1 MPNFKLIFLG
11 IGHKHSPFHIFH
23 FFKMKTYFRLLSF
36 AKPIEKFAIPYII
49 ATLFAIIFNTFLF
62 TLLGPLMQALF
73 LGKVEG
79 PIKGIE
85 PKGSFDFL
93 GQFND
98 YMNTIIADDKVYA
111 LKVICVVI
119 VITVFLSNFFRYFS
133 QRFME
138 DLRVHTLLNM
148 RKKVFNNVMNLHVA
162 FFNNERKGD
171 IISKVAS
178 DVQVVQFTVTN
189 TLQVVFKEPVQLLFF
204 IGVLVS
210 ISFKL
215 TIFSLLVIPVSGFI
229 ISKIV
234 KRLKQQA
241 TQSHESF
248 AKMIG
253 FLDESLSG
261 IKIVKAF
268 NATARIKEKFDEEN
282 KFYSFLNR
290 KMARRQQLASPVSQT
305 LGVLV
310 VVFILLY
317 GGTMILSGKG
327 DLEASEFVVY
337 LATFSQV
344 MQPIKALT
352 DSFSG
357 IHSGISAGDR
367 VLDLIDTK
375 PELVNKEDAQDLASF
390 NQRLSF
396 EHVSFNYGE
405 KEVLKDIN
413 FTIEKGTTVAL
424 VGPSGGGKSTLMDLI
439 PRFHDPK
446 AGNIKI
452 DGHNYKDL
460 AVESIREKMGT
471 VNQESFLFNDT
482 IFNNIAFAKPNASME
497 EVVMAAKIANAHD
510 FIENT
515 EGGYQSF
522 VGDRGNRLSGG
533 QRQRVCIARAVLANP
548 PIMLLDEATSALDT
562 ESEKLVQDALNN
574 LMKNRT
580 SIVIA
585 HRLSTIQHAD
595 KIVVIDKGE
604 VVETG
609 NHAELMAHNGLYRRL
624 IDMQAFND

>member
-1 MPNFKLIFLG
+1 
-11 IGHKHSPFHIFH
+11 
-23 FFKMKTYFRLLSF
+23 MKTYFRLLSF
-36 AKPIEKFAIPYII
+36 AKPIEKFAIPYVIT
-49 ATLFAIIFNTFLF
+49 TLFAIFFNTFLF

-73 LGKVEG
+73 LGKCDPAKIAEE
-79 PIKGIE
+79 K
-85 PKGSFDFL
+85 SDWDLL
-93 GQFND
+93 GRFNNYID
-98 YMNTIIADDKVYA
+98 GIIAEDKILA

-119 VITVFLSNFFRYFS
+119 IGTVFLANFFRYFS

-138 DLRVHTLLNM
+138 DLRVHTLLNI
-148 RKKVFNNVMNLHVA
+148 RKTVFNNVMNLHVGY
-162 FFNNERKGD
+162 FNNERKGD

-189 TLQVVFKEPVQLLFF
+189 TLQVVFKEPLQLLFF
-204 IGVLVS
+204 IGVLIS
-210 ISFKL
+210 ISVKL
-215 TIFSLLVIPVSGFI
+215 TLFSLLVIPVSGFI

-261 IKIVKAF
+261 IKIIKAF
-268 NATARIKEKFDEEN
+268 NSTERTKEKFDTEN
-282 KFYSFLNR
+282 RFYSFLNR

-317 GGTMILSGKG
+317 GGTLILSGEG
-327 DLEASEFVVY
+327 DLKAAEFVVY

-344 MQPIKALT
+344 LQPVKALA

-357 IHSGISAGDR
+357 IHSGIAAGER
-367 VLDLIDTK
+367 VLDLIDTEPALK
-375 PELVNKEDAQDLASF
+375 NKAGAETLGDFSTALTLKD
-390 NQRLSF
+390 
-396 EHVSFNYGE
+396 VSFNYGD
-405 KEVLKDIN
+405 KEVLKNIN
-413 FTIEKGTTVAL
+413 IDIEKGKTVAL
-424 VGPSGGGKSTLMDLI
+424 VGPSGGGKSTLMDLL

-446 AGNIKI
+446 SGVIKI
-452 DGHNYKDL
+452 DGHDYRDL
-460 AVESIREKMGT
+460 TVESIRSQMGI

-482 IFNNIAFAKPNASME
+482 IFNNIAFAKPDATEE
-497 EVVMAAKIANAHD
+497 EVMAAAKIANAHD
-510 FIENT
+510 FILNT
-515 EGGYQSF
+515 ENGYQTN
-522 VGDRGNRLSGG
+522 VGDRGNKLSGG
-533 QRQRVCIARAVLANP
+533 QKQRVCIARAVLANP

-604 VVETG
+604 VVESG
-609 NHAELMAHNGLYRRL
+609 SHNELMNKNGLYRRL

>member
-1 MPNFKLIFLG
+1 
-11 IGHKHSPFHIFH
+11 
-23 FFKMKTYFRLLSF
+23 MKTYFRLLSF
-36 AKPIEKFAIPYII
+36 AKPIEKFAIPYVI
-49 ATLFAIIFNTFLF
+49 ATLFAIVFNTFLF

-73 LGKVEG
+73 LKDSLSKPLPSSGEKSLLDPRELFQAY
-79 PIKGIE
+79 I
-85 PKGSFDFL
+85 
-93 GQFND
+93 
-98 YMNTIIADDKVYA
+98 DKISTQHGDVYA
-111 LKVICVVI
+111 LQIICAVI
-119 VITVFLSNFFRYFS
+119 VVTVFLANFFRYFS
-133 QRFME
+133 QRYME

-148 RKKVFNNVMNLHVA
+148 RKKVFDNVMNLHVGY
-162 FFNNERKGD
+162 FNNERKGD

-189 TLQVVFKEPVQLLFF
+189 TLQVVFKEPLQLIFF
-204 IGVLVS
+204 VAVLLS
-210 ISFKL
+210 ISVKL
-215 TIFSLLVIPVSGFI
+215 TLFSLLVIPVSGFI

-261 IKIVKAF
+261 IKIIKAF
-268 NATARIKEKFDEEN
+268 NAAERVKNKFGEEN

-317 GGTMILSGKG
+317 GGTMILTGQG
-327 DLEASEFVVY
+327 DLKGGAFVVY

-357 IHSGISAGDR
+357 IHSGISAGER
-367 VLDLIDTK
+367 VLELIDTK
-375 PELVNKEDAQDLASF
+375 PELINKENAE
-390 NQRLSF
+390 NLSEFSNALVF
-396 EHVSFNYGE
+396 ENVVFSYGE
-405 KEVLKDIN
+405 KQVLKNIN
-413 FTIEKGTTVAL
+413 LNIQKGQTVAL

-446 AGNIKI
+446 SGTIKI
-452 DGHNYKDL
+452 DGYDYKDL
-460 AVESIREKMGT
+460 TVESIRSQMGT

-482 IFNNIAFAKPNASME
+482 IFNNIAFAKPDASE
-497 EVVMAAKIANAHD
+497 AEVIAAAKIANAHE
-510 FIENT
+510 FIQNT
-515 EGGYQSF
+515 EDGYQTF

-604 VVETG
+604 VLETG
-609 NHAELMAHNGLYRRL
+609 SHQELMSQNGLYKRL

>member
-1 MPNFKLIFLG
+1 
-11 IGHKHSPFHIFH
+11 
-23 FFKMKTYFRLLSF
+23 MKTYFRLLSF
-36 AKPIEKFAIPYII
+36 AKPIEKFAIPYVI
-49 ATLFAIIFNTFLF
+49 ATIFAIAFNTFLF

-73 LGKVEG
+73 LGQAVTTVKKVHNG
-79 PIKGIE
+79 NSLDI
-85 PKGSFDFL
+85 L
-93 GQFND
+93 GRFND
-98 YMNTIIADDKVYA
+98 YMDAIIMHDKIHA
-111 LKVICVVI
+111 LQVICIVI

-148 RKKVFNNVMNLHVA
+148 RKVVFNSVMNLHVGY
-162 FFNNERKGD
+162 FNNERKGD

-189 TLQVVFKEPVQLLFF
+189 TLQVVFKEPLQLIFF
-204 IGVLVS
+204 IGVLLS
-210 ISFKL
+210 ISVKL
-215 TIFSLLVIPVSGFI
+215 TLFSLLIIPISGFI

-261 IKIVKAF
+261 IKIIKAF
-268 NATARIKEKFDEEN
+268 NATSRVKQKFDDEN

-305 LGVLV
+305 LGVFV

-317 GGTMILSGKG
+317 GGTLILSGKG
-327 DLEASEFVVY
+327 DLGAAEFIVY

-357 IHSGISAGDR
+357 IHSGIAAGER
-367 VLDLIDTK
+367 VLELIDTK
-375 PELVNKEDAQDLASF
+375 PELVNKPSAKT
-390 NQRLSF
+390 LSTF
-396 EHVSFNYGE
+396 ESTLEFKDVTFSYGE
-405 KEVLKDIN
+405 KPILNHIN
-413 FTIEKGTTVAL
+413 LIIEKGQTVAL

-446 AGNIKI
+446 SGTIKI
-452 DGHNYKDL
+452 DGQDYKDL
-460 AVESIREKMGT
+460 AVESIRMQMGT
-471 VNQESFLFNDT
+471 VNQESFLFNDS
-482 IFNNIAFAKPNASME
+482 IFNNIAFAKPDATEE
-497 EVVMAAKIANAHD
+497 EVIAAAKIANAHD
-510 FIENT
+510 FILNT
-515 EGGYQSF
+515 EEGYQTF

-595 KIVVIDKGE
+595 KIIVIDKGE

-609 NHAELMAHNGLYRRL
+609 SHTELMAQNGLYRRL
-624 IDMQAFND
+624 IDMQTFTD

>member
-1 MPNFKLIFLG
+1 
-11 IGHKHSPFHIFH
+11 
-23 FFKMKTYFRLLSF
+23 MKTYFRLLSF
-36 AKPIEKFAIPYII
+36 AKPIEKFAIPYVI
-49 ATLFAIIFNTFLF
+49 ATLFAITFNTFLF

-73 LGKVEG
+73 LGKCDPPDEKAKE
-79 PIKGIE
+79 I
-85 PKGSFDFL
+85 GSWDLL
-93 GQFND
+93 GQFNHFISG
-98 YMNTIIADDKVYA
+98 IIDNDRVFA

-119 VITVFLSNFFRYFS
+119 VATVFLANFFRYFS

-138 DLRVHTLLNM
+138 DLRVHTLLNL
-148 RKKVFNNVMNLHVA
+148 RRAVFNNVMNLHVGY
-162 FFNNERKGD
+162 FNNERKGD

-189 TLQVVFKEPVQLLFF
+189 TLQVVFKEPIQLLFF
-204 IGVLVS
+204 IGVLIS

-215 TIFSLLVIPVSGFI
+215 TIFSLLVIPISGFI

-241 TQSHESF
+241 MLSHESF

-261 IKIVKAF
+261 IKIIKAF
-268 NATARIKEKFDEEN
+268 NASSRVKDKFDEEN
-282 KFYSFLNR
+282 KFYSFINR
-290 KMARRQQLASPVSQT
+290 KMVRRQQLASPVSQT

-317 GGTMILSGKG
+317 GGLEILTGKG
-327 DLEASEFVVY
+327 DLKAAEFVVY

-357 IHSGISAGDR
+357 IHSGITAGER

-375 PELVNKEDAQDLASF
+375 PELNNKPSATTLEH
-390 NQRLSF
+390 F
-396 EHVSFNYGE
+396 EHSLTFENISFNYGD
-405 KEVLKDIN
+405 KQVLKNIN
-413 FTIEKGTTVAL
+413 LTIPKGKTVAL

-439 PRFHDPK
+439 PRFHDPLT
-446 AGNIKI
+446 GTIKI
-452 DGHNYKDL
+452 DGHDYKEL
-460 AVESIREKMGT
+460 TVESIRAQMGT

-482 IFNNIAFAKPNASME
+482 IFNNIAFAKPDASEE
-497 EVVMAAKIANAHD
+497 EVIAAAKIANAHE
-510 FIENT
+510 FILNT
-515 EGGYQSF
+515 EDGYQSS
-522 VGDRGNRLSGG
+522 VGDRGNKLSGG
-533 QRQRVCIARAVLANP
+533 QKQRICIARAVLANP

-574 LMKNRT
+574 LMLNRT

-585 HRLSTIQHAD
+585 HRLSTIQQAD
-595 KIVVIDKGE
+595 LIVVIDKGQ
-604 VVETG
+604 V
-609 NHAELMAHNGLYRRL
+609 AEQGTHQQLISQKGLYRKL
-624 IDMQAFND
+624 IDMQTFND

>member
-1 MPNFKLIFLG
+1 
-11 IGHKHSPFHIFH
+11 
-23 FFKMKTYFRLLSF
+23 MKIYFRLLSF
-36 AKPIEKFAIPYII
+36 AKPIEKFAIPYVI

-62 TLLGPLMQALF
+62 TLLGPLMQTLF
-73 LGKVEG
+73 LKDSCVKPLPVSGEK
-79 PIKGIE
+79 
-85 PKGSFDFL
+85 SMFDPRELF
-93 GQFND
+93 QV
-98 YMNTIIADDKVYA
+98 YIDKISAQHGEVYA
-111 LKVICVVI
+111 LQIICVVI
-119 VITVFLSNFFRYFS
+119 VITVFLANLFRYFS
-133 QRFME
+133 QRYME

-148 RKKVFNNVMNLHVA
+148 RKTVFDNVMNLHVGY
-162 FFNNERKGD
+162 FNNERKGD

-189 TLQVVFKEPVQLLFF
+189 TLQVVFKEPLQLIFF
-204 IGVLVS
+204 IAVLLS
-210 ISFKL
+210 ISVKL
-215 TIFSLLVIPVSGFI
+215 TLFSLLVIPISGFI

-234 KRLKQQA
+234 KRLKEQA

-261 IKIVKAF
+261 IKIIKAF
-268 NATARIKEKFDEEN
+268 NAGERVKDKFGEEN

-317 GGTMILSGKG
+317 GGTMILTGQG
-327 DLEASEFVVY
+327 DLKGAAFVVY
-337 LATFSQV
+337 LTTFSQL
-344 MQPIKALT
+344 MQPIKSLT

-357 IHSGISAGDR
+357 IHSGISAGKR
-367 VLDLIDTK
+367 VLELIDTK
-375 PELVNKEDAQDLASF
+375 PELVNKSDAKVLDGFSSALVLE
-390 NQRLSF
+390 N
-396 EHVSFNYGE
+396 VSFNYGE
-405 KEVLKDIN
+405 KQVLKSIN
-413 FTIEKGTTVAL
+413 IDIEKGKTIAL

-446 AGNIKI
+446 TGSIKI
-452 DGHNYKDL
+452 DGIDYRDL
-460 AVESIREKMGT
+460 TVESIRSQMGT
-471 VNQESFLFNDT
+471 VNQESFLFNDS
-482 IFNNIAFAKPNASME
+482 IFNNIAFAKPNATEE
-497 EVVMAAKIANAHD
+497 EVIAAAKIANAHE
-510 FIENT
+510 FILNT
-515 EGGYQSF
+515 ENGYQTF

-562 ESEKLVQDALNN
+562 ESEKLVQEALNN

-595 KIVVIDKGE
+595 QIVVIDKGE

-609 NHAELMAHNGLYRRL
+609 SHTELLNKNGLYRRL